1 MDTTTYDVV
10 VIGGGPAGLIAA
22 GRAAELGAKTVL
34 LEKNA
39 SLGKKLL
46 LTGNGR
52 CNLTNNVKSLR
63 DLVERYGRNGR
74 FLYHAF
80 SLFGVPETIDFF
92 NKRGLPTMEEEGGR
106 IFPAS
111 ERAADVLRVL
121 WDYAKKADIITSA
134 PVEGLEAGTG
144 DIKGVIVNGGLIHAK
159 NFILCT
165 GGKSFPKTGS
175 TGEAFHWLRSL
186 GHEIVPPAPALVPIT
201 VQEDWIRKMEGATLN
216 SVNITLLQS
225 GKKKAVI
232 RGDAVVT
239 ANGLSGPAILSAS
252 RKVRELIK
260 EGEVNLLLD
269 LIPDVSSEELQDE
282 LLRSLNEHP
291 NRLVK
296 NVVTSLV
303 PPKLSGTLLMLAGLE
318 EDRRLNTLSK
328 NDRRVLTGTI
338 KALSLTV
345 KGTQGFERAYVT
357 SGGVSLG
364 EIDHLTMRSRLYKN
378 LYLAGEVIDIDGPS
392 GGYNLQAAWS
402 TGHLA
407 GESAAGNK

>member
-1 MDTTTYDVV
+1 METTTFDGI
-10 VIGGGPAGLIAA
+10 VIGGGPAGLIAS
-22 GRAAELGAKTVL
+22 GRAAELGAKIAL

-39 SLGKKLL
+39 SLGEKLL

-52 CNLTNNVKSLR
+52 CNLTNNSNSLR
-63 DLVERYGRNGR
+63 ELVEKYGRNGK

-80 SLFGVPETIDFF
+80 SLFGVRETINFF
-92 NKRGLPTMEEEGGR
+92 NKEGLPTKTEEDGR
-106 IFPAS
+106 VFPAS

-121 WDYAKKADIITSA
+121 KYYAWKVNIITGA
-134 PVEGLEAGTG
+134 PVEGLEAGDG
-144 DIKGVIVNGGLIHAK
+144 YIKGVKVGGEIIRAK
-159 NFILCT
+159 NIILCT

-175 TGEAFHWLRSL
+175 TGEAFNWLRSL
-186 GHEIVPPAPALVPIT
+186 GHEIVQPAPALVPIA
-201 VQEDWIRKMEGATLN
+201 VKEDWIRMMEGATLN
-216 SVNITLLQS
+216 RVNITLLQP

-239 ANGLSGPAILSAS
+239 ARGLSGPAILDMS
-252 RKVRELIK
+252 RKVRELLR

-269 LIPDVSSEELQDE
+269 LIPDVSAERLQDE

-291 NRLVK
+291 KRLIK
-296 NVVTSLV
+296 NFVISFV
-303 PPKLSGTLLMLAGLE
+303 PPKLSGALLMLAGLR

-328 NDRRVLTGTI
+328 NDRRLLTGAM

-357 SGGVSLG
+357 SGGVSLR

-378 LYLAGEVIDIDGPS
+378 LYFAGEVIDIDGPS

-407 GESAAGNK
+407 GESAAGSK